1 MVEIVEKLKNIYT
14 WWFMIFVIFI
24 GFFNIYVDG
33 RILQSRKNKKEAKIS
48 KGIGW
53 VYVISALGVY
63 MVLYLLK

>member
-1 MVEIVEKLKNIYT
+1 
-14 WWFMIFVIFI
+14 
-24 GFFNIYVDG
+24 FFNIYVDG

-63 MVLYLLK
+63 MVLYFLK